1 MIEVMFDAQAFQ
13 LSGGINS
20 QKTMIAL
27 CTHAPCW
34 GLGQGGIG
42 LEGFMKRLH
51 FPSFLIDR
59 FDGFAITNKDESR

>member
-20 QKTMIAL
+20 HKTMIAL

-34 GLGQGGIG
+34 GLG
-42 LEGFMKRLH
+42 
-51 FPSFLIDR
+51 
-59 FDGFAITNKDESR
+59 